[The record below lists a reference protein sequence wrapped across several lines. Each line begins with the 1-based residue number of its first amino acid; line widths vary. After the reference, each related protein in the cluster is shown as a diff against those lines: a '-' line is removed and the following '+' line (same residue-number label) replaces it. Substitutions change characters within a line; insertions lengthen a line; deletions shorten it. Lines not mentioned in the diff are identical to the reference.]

1 MAPPAARQP
10 DMAALPAAFNSSAVP
25 AVLCLHAAPAVP
37 LQDGATLQPGAF
49 YLDRQ
54 PQPKHLAL
62 AGTKYSPADVDR
74 LWAKLEAMAAP
85 GLPTPPAAAASG

>member
-1 MAPPAARQP
+1 MPAA
-10 DMAALPAAFNSSAVP
+10 L
-25 AVLCLHAAPAVP
+25 
-37 LQDGATLQPGAF
+37 LQDSAKLQPGAF

-74 LWAKLEAMAAP
+74 LWAQLEAMAAP
-85 GLPTPPAAAASG
+85 ALPTHPAAAAASG

>member
-1 MAPPAARQP
+1 MPLHHITPHCTTFICCAV
-10 DMAALPAAFNSSAVP
+10 LCHGVP
-25 AVLCLHAAPAVP
+25 AVL
-37 LQDGATLQPGAF
+37 LQDGAKLQPGAF

-85 GLPTPPAAAASG
+85 GLPTPTPPAAAAASG